1 MVLGEEEKKKV
12 VEEVKPETK
21 VVDLLAP
28 TLVDN
33 IPAADEP
40 VSAMMIVEDE
50 ELEEQENESYTLQPT
65 EETKNVVWD
74 IHVTEKLPSETTNR
88 MTGDT
93 TGDKMILTEKSEVLF
108 SDTNPVKSTNNK
120 EEEVSTKDNA
130 SPASAASGGYLA
142 RPSNIYAESKAEVS
156 TSMLSAEEP
165 VFRKTIQSRST
176 RNLLAICNWS
186 CGMTFQRRIGRWPII
201 LSNL

>member
-65 EETKNVVWD
+65 KNQ
-74 IHVTEKLPSETTNR
+74 KCCL
-88 MTGDT
+88 
-93 TGDKMILTEKSEVLF
+93 
-108 SDTNPVKSTNNK
+108 
-120 EEEVSTKDNA
+120 
-130 SPASAASGGYLA
+130 GY
-142 RPSNIYAESKAEVS
+142 SCY
-156 TSMLSAEEP
+156 
-165 VFRKTIQSRST
+165 RKTT
-176 RNLLAICNWS
+176 K
-186 CGMTFQRRIGRWPII
+186 
-201 LSNL
+201 